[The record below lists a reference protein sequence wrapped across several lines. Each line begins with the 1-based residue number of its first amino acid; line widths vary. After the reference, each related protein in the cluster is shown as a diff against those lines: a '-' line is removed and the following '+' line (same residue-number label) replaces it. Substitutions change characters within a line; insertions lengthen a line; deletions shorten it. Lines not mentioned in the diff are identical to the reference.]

1 MTDITIAN
9 HCGILSGYDTI
20 GNLDK
25 MSKKIIL
32 LMTAPRSGS
41 SCFCSEMA
49 SYRDMRNFFEFFW
62 FTEDLHV
69 PLPKHVLKDRS
80 LYTLPENQKI
90 IEQHAQR
97 VDYKKR
103 LSNSE
108 YLALF
113 GSDQQTGLT
122 YHSEKL
128 TSDPIAALKKL
139 ATISPKNIIIK
150 IQYLVAEKLPMADI
164 LAMPNI
170 EVILLK
176 RENHLARHVS
186 LVKGLQ
192 TSVWSNADTSHMKIR
207 VDPQWFQREQLRVD
221 NFYINIENLLD
232 SIGKK
237 YLYITYE
244 ELFTNYDRSNFYMV
258 MDPWLRDVNIS
269 TDKKENWPIYYKKQM
284 NKPIESSIENL
295 EELKHLGYI

>member
-1 MTDITIAN
+1 
-9 HCGILSGYDTI
+9 
-20 GNLDK
+20 
-25 MSKKIIL
+25 
-32 LMTAPRSGS
+32 MTASRSGS
-41 SCFCSEMA
+41 SFFCSEMA
-49 SYRDMRNFFEFFW
+49 GYRDVRNLFEFFW

-69 PLPKHVLKDRS
+69 PLPKHVLMDRT

-97 VDYKKR
+97 VSYKNR

-113 GSDQQTGLT
+113 GSDQQTGIT
-122 YHSEKL
+122 YHLDKL

-139 ATISPKNIIIK
+139 ATISPQHIIMK
-150 IQYLVAEKLPMADI
+150 LQWFVMPKLPMADI

-176 RENHLARHVS
+176 REQHLERYVS
-186 LVKGLQ
+186 LVKCLQ
-192 TSVWSNADTSHMKIR
+192 TSVWSNADTSHMKVH
-207 VDPQWFQREQLRVD
+207 VDPQKLHIEQLNID
-221 NFYINIENLLD
+221 NFFINLKTSLD

-237 YLYITYE
+237 YLYITFE
-244 ELFTNYDRSNFYMV
+244 ELFTNYDRSNFYTV
-258 MDPWLRDVNIS
+258 MDSWLRDVNIS
-269 TDKKENWPIYYKKQM
+269 TDKKENWPIYFKKQM
-284 NKPIESSIENL
+284 NKPIESSVENL

>member
-1 MTDITIAN
+1 M
-9 HCGILSGYDTI
+9 
-20 GNLDK
+20 
-25 MSKKIIL
+25 KIHH
-32 LMTAPRSGS
+32 
-41 SCFCSEMA
+41 F
-49 SYRDMRNFFEFFW
+49 
-62 FTEDLHV
+62 
-69 PLPKHVLKDRS
+69 
-80 LYTLPENQKI
+80 
-90 IEQHAQR
+90 
-97 VDYKKR
+97 
-103 LSNSE
+103 
-108 YLALF
+108 
-113 GSDQQTGLT
+113 
-122 YHSEKL
+122 
-128 TSDPIAALKKL
+128 
-139 ATISPKNIIIK
+139 
-150 IQYLVAEKLPMADI
+150 VADKLPMADI

-192 TSVWSNADTSHMKIR
+192 TSVWSNTDTSQMKLR
-207 VDPQWFQREQLRVD
+207 VDLQWFQRQQLRID

-244 ELFTNYDRSNFYMV
+244 ELFTNYDRSTFYTM

-269 TDKKENWPIYYKKQM
+269 TDKKENWPISFKKQM